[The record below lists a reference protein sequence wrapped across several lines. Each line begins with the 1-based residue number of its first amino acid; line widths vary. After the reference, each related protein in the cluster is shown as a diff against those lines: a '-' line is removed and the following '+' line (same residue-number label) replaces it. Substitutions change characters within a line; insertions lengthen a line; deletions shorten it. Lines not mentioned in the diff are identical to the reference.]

1 MLDEASSLAVA
12 EAARDA
18 RLPFVFFFKQKTA
31 YEILRSDWSSDVCS
45 SDLSKLSS
53 SDMHAMQMDY
63 TSERAVA
70 WKDWLDDIA
79 SGTGR
84 AQIAEELRA
93 WNGVMDARSETAG
106 LFALWWQFLPQ
117 HLFGDGELADWRFG
131 RTLLDDWMNLPPEDF
146 DLAAVPREQAAEQA
160 LEDAL
165 RHGIRPLGAIQTLT
179 IAHPL
184 AQAGLLDAWLD
195 LSRGPI
201 PIGGGPGSLNVTY
214 HSFDSD
220 RARLAARAGASMR
233 FVMDWADPDAFTLNL
248 TLGQSGHPLSRHF
261 DDQLEAFLTGEP
273 WTLPFSREQVLQRAA
288 SSLKLE

>member
-1 MLDEASSLAVA
+1 MPPSTAPGPCPASTSTCAC
-12 EAARDA
+12 AARS
-18 RLPFVFFFKQKTA
+18 TG
-31 YEILRSDWSSDVCS
+31 SDG
-45 SDLSKLSS
+45 SKLSS

-70 WKDWLDDIA
+70 WKDWLADIA

-165 RHGIRPLGAIQTLT
+165 RHGIRPLGAIQTL
-179 IAHPL
+179 
-184 AQAGLLDAWLD
+184 
-195 LSRGPI
+195 
-201 PIGGGPGSLNVTY
+201 
-214 HSFDSD
+214 
-220 RARLAARAGASMR
+220 
-233 FVMDWADPDAFTLNL
+233 
-248 TLGQSGHPLSRHF
+248 
-261 DDQLEAFLTGEP
+261 
-273 WTLPFSREQVLQRAA
+273 
-288 SSLKLE
+288 